1 MSLYQQAKEFRR
13 AFEFSDEISIASFR
27 LQKRLISEEYY
38 EVIEAANG
46 CVDHEF
52 TTWSKG
58 ELLKELADLVFV
70 CYQMA
75 AYLGMDLDE
84 AMNRVFISNMSKLG
98 EDGKPVRRE
107 DGKVLKGPGY
117 RPPELLDLVPSSLAA
132 HSDDARLPSDH

>member
-1 MSLYQQAKEFRR
+1 MSKLYQQAKDFRE
-13 AFEFSDEISIASFR
+13 AFDFSNNFSIAGVQ
-27 LQKRLISEEYY
+27 LQKRLISEEYF
-38 EVIEAANG
+38 EVIAALDECDIQKFNS
-46 CVDHEF
+46 F
-52 TTWSKG
+52 SRL

-84 AMNRVFISNMSKLG
+84 AMDRVFHSNMSKLG

-117 RPPELLDLVPSSLAA
+117 QPPTLLDLIGDLSFLFNE
-132 HSDDARLPSDH
+132 